1 MKIDIEELA
10 KNTIKEI
17 QESLDEK
24 ETLTTN
30 PLNTTKE
37 NTTDKPYELEQI
49 KTADDAVLVLKD
61 EFRKSEELFLKDV
74 KERLLVLFDGLNAN
88 DDKTEQR
95 LKITIEFLEFL
106 LANIEDRLK

>member
-10 KNTIKEI
+10 KSTIKEI

-24 ETLTTN
+24 EIIMT
-30 PLNTTKE
+30 NTTGVIQE
-37 NTTDKPYELEQI
+37 TIQEKPYELEQI

-61 EFRKSEELFLKDV
+61 EFKKSEELFLKDV
-74 KERLLVLFDGLNAN
+74 KERLLVLFEGLNVN

-95 LKITIEFLEFL
+95 LKITLEFLEFL
-106 LANIEDRLK
+106 LASIEDRLK